1 MAALPFPDFKDSIEL
16 IKKGAT
22 VEAQEKIME
31 LREYI
36 IALKEENIELRDK
49 ISKLESAENI
59 KRNLEF
65 RDGRYY
71 LKKEGVEDGPYC
83 QRCWDADEKLIRLQF
98 IYDTGFAN
106 KFWGCAECKN
116 EVKD

>member
-49 ISKLESAENI
+49 ISKLESTENV
-59 KRNLEF
+59 KQNLEF

-71 LKKEGVEDGPYC
+71 LKKEEGVEEGPYC
-83 QRCWDADEKLIRLQF
+83 QRCWDADEKLIRLQIDPAYSHNNWLCF
-98 IYDTGFAN
+98 
-106 KFWGCAECKN
+106 ECKN
-116 EVKD
+116 WGAN